1 MAKTDVVS
9 AAPGSALAIPSPR
22 TKAMP
27 QNEADQKFASRLK
40 AAEKRLSDLDKMGLT
55 VSRSGNTVL
64 LTSEDI
70 KVSVPY
76 QAMYDDTAFN
86 SYRLGLAK
94 KLYDAEDR
102 MIGKEAVWAAIAQ
115 KALVVAE
122 RILAKAEAT
131 IKTT

>member
-1 MAKTDVVS
+1 
-9 AAPGSALAIPSPR
+9 
-22 TKAMP
+22 MP